1 MARVIV
7 AFCRCVGNVAILT
20 STTSRSRLQWRACES
35 VAPSR
40 PARREG
46 SHFREASKNDGDSAI
61 NLNLEEPIHLSL
73 CGRLTG
79 REPCRNS
86 RAFCSRGNRGIA
98 KTSPSSERHARR
110 CHKSKLADN
119 KSHQPRKF
127 LLHET
132 IRMEPDAEHVHSEP
146 GETRHNI
153 AEDRHDHES
162 ALANKS
168 APACMQNAGAPE
180 ND

>member
-46 SHFREASKNDGDSAI
+46 SHFREASKNDGGSAI

-73 CGRLTG
+73 YGRLTR
-79 REPCRNS
+79 REPRRNS
-86 RAFCSRGNRGIA
+86 RAFCFRRNRGIA
-98 KTSPSSERHARR
+98 KASPSFERHACRR
-110 CHKSKLADN
+110 HKGKLANN
-119 KSHQPRKF
+119 K
-127 LLHET
+127 
-132 IRMEPDAEHVHSEP
+132 
-146 GETRHNI
+146 
-153 AEDRHDHES
+153 
-162 ALANKS
+162 
-168 APACMQNAGAPE
+168 C
-180 ND
+180 